1 MKQGILSIFFYF
13 LVCLSFVRGAAN
25 DSIKVTVPT
34 SVKYIL
40 ESDFRDGNPIYIKPD
55 SSLYTT
61 DQVNVAIDN
70 QYNYLGVPG
79 SAVQSLRFTDYTNIT
94 THNGIRSYDLYFT
107 KNDSI
112 RYFNANKKYTDIQYH
127 NGTFSEQVIDIFHSQ
142 NIVKGWNAGI
152 KFSRFSVKDF
162 MIFSDTYKG
171 EFVFFT
177 SYHSSNNRYHLFANG
192 IWNSIENQMNG
203 GLKSDSLFL
212 YGKVDNVGIRSLAW
226 KISDAKQN
234 VRNRDFHFSQY
245 YDIGGSPI
253 DTSIK
258 TKSAP
263 TLRIHHEISF
273 NRTSMAYV
281 DPSSDSSF
289 YSNFFYSS
297 STNDS
302 LHSDEIRNQIALIVP
317 ADKQRNSALF
327 RNWSVS
333 VSGEYQSTKY
343 EQLEK
348 FSWHNFLLD
357 GKIISKYDTS
367 DVSAIIEAKYVLD
380 GKDQGNYGGNFQL
393 RSREYI
399 FGSFGL
405 KYENSKNSAD
415 QYLTFNRSNNFFWE
429 NSFTKINKSLVGLE
443 YSLARYKFSVFAVVK
458 RIDRALFINEFA
470 LPTQLNSSITIKELN
485 LEKNFTWKSL
495 CFMNKLTFQE
505 CSNKTE
511 IHLTPFF
518 SSHSLFMSKK
528 LFGHKL
534 LTDIGVNAAFNQAY
548 YSDAFMPASSL
559 FYLQNEMKTQG
570 YLRFDLF
577 IRAKIKSARI
587 FLKMENVA
595 DNIGKK
601 SYFLTPHYA
610 MPGQVF
616 RFGVSWRFFD
626 Q

>member
-1 MKQGILSIFFYF
+1 M
-13 LVCLSFVRGAAN
+13 RGAAN
-25 DSIKVTVPT
+25 DSSKVTVPT

-55 SSLYTT
+55 SSLYSS
-61 DQVNVAIDN
+61 DRVNVAIDN
-70 QYNYLGVPG
+70 QLNYLGVPG
-79 SAVQSLRFTDYTNIT
+79 SATQSLRFTDYSNIT
-94 THNGIRSYDLYFT
+94 TRNGTRSYDIYFT
-107 KNDSI
+107 KNDSV
-112 RYFNANKKYTDIQYH
+112 RYFNANKKFTDIQYH
-127 NGTFSEQVIDIFHSQ
+127 NGTFSEQVIEILHTQ

-152 KFSRFSVKDF
+152 NFSRFSVKDY

-177 SYHSSNNRYHLFANG
+177 SYHSSDNRYHLFANG

-203 GLKSDSLFL
+203 GLRSDSLYL
-212 YGKVDNVGIRSLAW
+212 YGKVDNVVIRSLAW

-234 VRNRDFHFSQY
+234 VRNRNFHLSQY
-245 YDIGGSPI
+245 YDLGGSSS
-253 DTSIK
+253 DSTEK
-258 TKSAP
+258 NKSAP
-263 TLRIHHEISF
+263 ALRIHHEISF

-281 DPSSDSSF
+281 DPSSDSTF
-289 YSNFFYSS
+289 YSNFYYSS
-297 STNDS
+297 STYDS
-302 LHSDEIRNQIALIVP
+302 LHSDEIINQLALIIP
-317 ADKQRNSALF
+317 ADKQRHSALF

-333 VSGEYQSTKY
+333 VSGEYQAIKY

-348 FSWHNFLLD
+348 FNWHNFLFD
-357 GKIISKYDTS
+357 GKIISKYDSS
-367 DVSAIIEAKYVLD
+367 DISAVVEAKYVVD
-380 GKDQGNYGGNFQL
+380 GKDQGNYRGYFQL
-393 RSREYI
+393 KSKEYS
-399 FGSFGL
+399 FGSFGIN
-405 KYENSKNSAD
+405 YEQSKNSSD
-415 QYLTFNRSNNFFWE
+415 QHLTFNRSNNFFWE
-429 NSFTKINKSLVGLE
+429 NAFTKINKSLIRTE
-443 YSLARYKFSVFAVVK
+443 YSLPQYKFSFSAVVK
-458 RIDRALFINEFA
+458 KIDRAIIINEFA
-470 LPTQLNSSITIKELN
+470 LPAQLNSNITIQELN
-485 LEKNFTWKSL
+485 VEKNFNWKSL
-495 CFMNKLTFQE
+495 NFMNKITFQE
-505 CSNKTE
+505 SSNKID

-518 SSHSLFMSKK
+518 SMHSLFVSKK

-548 YSDAFMPASSL
+548 YSDAFMPSSAL
-559 FYLQNEMKTQG
+559 SYLQNELKTQG